1 MMQNRMIRRAL
12 LSFGL
17 VLFLSATHG
26 ATAAEII
33 PYENKAF
40 NCAVKLSGVI
50 EAGDADKLASVVKGM
65 ASDNPEGP
73 VVRMEGGFYKRS
85 SLTVNFVQKS
95 RICLD
100 SPGGNLAEGIRLADM
115 IYEVLGTA
123 IEPGAQC
130 LSACSV
136 AFMAGSI
143 QTESDAGVV
152 ADRLMDATAKLG
164 FHAPDLTVPQ
174 GNYNN
179 ATVQQAFYVAVN
191 SVGEILKRSGE
202 LKFPYT
208 LVGEMLRTRPDQFF
222 YIDTVNKAARWHIS
236 VANTVGPSSI
246 TPDAVSNACNN
257 WYRFHADQVATNGL
271 GDGSTTEKWGWLDD
285 FAPKNGSFSMAV
297 EGFGQEGATKCHLNG
312 ELAAD
317 GSLTG
322 SVRIGE
328 DEIGTDLS
336 KWIVYDQ
343 ATRLEDL
350 ALSRNSS
357 RIRAV
362 GKEAVAAAS
371 PAAPTVS
378 SSDNLRGA
386 CMVLNNGTLEDFDP
400 CTRISEIR
408 TSADQSSSKVRAHV
422 WPSGGKT
429 VIVETGSELTINGVR
444 ASAVSLDGNERA
456 MCMTPGDRLG
466 VDCLTV
472 NAECLRNSGT
482 GKLFCFLPPKG

>member
-1 MMQNRMIRRAL
+1 MQNRMIRRAL
-12 LSFGL
+12 LAFVP
-17 VLFLSATHG
+17 VLFLSAGHG
-26 ATAAEII
+26 AKAAEIT
-33 PYENKAF
+33 PYENKVF
-40 NCAVKLSGVI
+40 DCVVKLSGVI
-50 EAGDADKLASVVKGM
+50 EAGDAEKLATVVNAM
-65 ASDNPEGP
+65 ASSEPGAPISALDHSL
-73 VVRMEGGFYKRS
+73 YKRS
-85 SLTVNFVQKS
+85 KLKVFFNSKR

-115 IYEVLGTA
+115 IYEALGTA

-136 AFMAGSI
+136 AFMAGSEY
-143 QTESDAGVV
+143 TESDAGVIASRV
-152 ADRLMDATAKLG
+152 MDATAKLG
-164 FHAPDLTVPQ
+164 FHAPDLTVPE

-191 SVGEILKRSGE
+191 SVGEILQRSGE

-236 VANTVGPSSI
+236 VANTVGPPAI
-246 TPDAVSNACNN
+246 TPDAISNACNN

-271 GDGSTTEKWGWLDD
+271 GDGSGTEKWGWMDEFKPKTGD
-285 FAPKNGSFSMAV
+285 FKFDVA
-297 EGFGQEGATKCHLNG
+297 GFGQEGETICHVSG
-312 ELAAD
+312 SHSAD

-322 SVRIGE
+322 LIRIGE
-328 DEIGTDLS
+328 DEIGTDLTQ
-336 KWIVYDQ
+336 WVVYDQ

-357 RIRAV
+357 PVRPV

-371 PAAPTVS
+371 PAAPKVS
-378 SSDNLRGA
+378 SSDSLRGA

-400 CTRISEIR
+400 CTRISEVR
-408 TSADQSSSKVRAHV
+408 TSTDQSKSKVRAHV

-444 ASAVSLDGNERA
+444 ANPVSLDGSERA
-456 MCMTPGDRLG
+456 LCMTPGDRLG

-472 NAECLRNSGT
+472 NAECLKNTGT